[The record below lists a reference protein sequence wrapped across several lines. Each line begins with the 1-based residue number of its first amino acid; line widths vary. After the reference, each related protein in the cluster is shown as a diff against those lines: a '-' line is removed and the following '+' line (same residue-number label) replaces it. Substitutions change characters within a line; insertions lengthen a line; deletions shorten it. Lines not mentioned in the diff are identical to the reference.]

1 MENRAIVWFRN
12 DLRIHDN
19 EALTEALLKK
29 ADIIPV
35 YVFDERIFK
44 GKTSYGFDKIQSFR
58 TQFIIESVEDL
69 RKNLRNLGADLVVRI
84 GKPEVVVFELAKS
97 LKTQWVYCNRERTY
111 EEVLVQ
117 DALEH
122 QLWTIG
128 QEIRY
133 TRGKMLYYTSDLP
146 FPITHTPENFTAF
159 RKEVERIIQV
169 RNPIPS
175 PEFISYKKDVEP
187 GEIPDLT
194 FFNKKP
200 ISKKHIE
207 NINFLG
213 GESAGLAQL
222 QYYFYEK
229 KLINNYYETR
239 NDLFGWEFSSKL
251 SPWLAAGCVSPKKIY
266 EELKNFEKN
275 YGENKSTYWLY
286 FELLW
291 RDYFR
296 LMGKKHG
303 NNIFKYTGIKNQ
315 KPLTEKNS
323 ENGREWCNANTGAE
337 IVDACITQLK
347 ETGYSSNRAR
357 QLMASY
363 LVNDLKGDWLM
374 GAEFFESYLLDYDP
388 CSNYGNWNYLAGIGN
403 DLRED
408 RYFNPT
414 LQAQKFDPDG
424 KFVSYWMNHK
434 TPSFLLEA
442 TN

>member
-19 EALTEALLKK
+19 EALTEAINKK
-29 ADIIPV
+29 VQIIPV

-69 RKNLRNLGADLVVRI
+69 RKNLRIRGADLLVRM
-84 GKPEVVVFELAKS
+84 GKPEEIIFELAKT

-111 EEVLVQ
+111 EEVMVQ
-117 DALEH
+117 DKLEH
-122 QLWTIG
+122 KLWTIG

-146 FPITHTPENFTAF
+146 FPITQTPESFTAF
-159 RKEVERIIQV
+159 KKEVEKIIPV
-169 RNPIPS
+169 RKPVPV
-175 PEFISYKKDVEP
+175 PETVPYMEMVDP
-187 GEIPDLT
+187 GIIPDLDY
-194 FFNKKP
+194 FGKKN
-200 ISKKHIE
+200 IVKNHIE
-207 NINFLG
+207 NNNFCG

-222 QYYFYEK
+222 
-229 KLINNYYETR
+229 NYYLNEKQLVKNYFETR

-251 SPWLAAGCVSPKKIY
+251 SPWLAAGCLSPKKVF
-266 EELKNFEKN
+266 EELKKFEIN
-275 YGENKSTYWLY
+275 NGENKSTYWLY

-291 RDYFR
+291 RDFFR

-303 NNIFKYTGIKNQ
+303 NNIFKSGGIKNR
-315 KPLTEKNS
+315 KPSPFHKP
-323 ENGREWCNANTGAE
+323 ENGLDWVHANTGEE
-337 IVDACITQLK
+337 IIDACILQLK

-363 LVNDLKGDWLM
+363 LVNDLKGDWRM
-374 GAEFFESYLLDYDP
+374 GAEFFESYLIDYDP

-403 DLRED
+403 DSREE
-408 RYFNPT
+408 RCFNPKI
-414 LQAQKFDPDG
+414 QAQKYDPDG
-424 KFVSYWMNHK
+424 KFVSYWTVYKK
-434 TPSFLLEA
+434 TSIFA
-442 TN
+442 TLN